1 MNEQA
6 TNVEWKE
13 TGVLE
18 QIADVAD
25 KRIICLYGGSSS
37 SKTISALQ
45 YLTTWCLEYPEPLI
59 VTIVGESI
67 PVLKKSVIRDWQR
80 VVMRG
85 TFDRKKYNKLEL
97 TYSFDNGS
105 VIQFVPADDESRF
118 LGPRQD
124 FTLIDEAYVVS
135 KSIFDQVEIR
145 TRRQILLTWNPV
157 SPFWGTRLEDERD
170 DVAVIHATYKVNPY
184 VEQSIIDSLERRANT
199 DPNFYRVYVLGK
211 YGSVEGLVFRP
222 GTNWA
227 KCDAMPPL
235 DERKRTVYVVDFGFT
250 HDPTFVGE
258 LCYSDGQFWVDELVY
273 KPGMFNTDIH
283 DIIKLNELG
292 GSVLSG
298 TETMTHETLKS
309 VRTRTE
315 VVADSAEPKS
325 IAEMKGM
332 GLNCIPSVKGPDSVK
347 FGINTMKE
355 FRINVTKS
363 SLNIIKEFRNYS
375 WQKDKHGEFTE
386 TPVDNWN
393 HAIDGIRYGVT
404 HIRRKP
410 NYGKYAVS

>member
-157 SPFWGTRLEDERD
+157 SPFWATRLEDERD

-283 DIIKLNELG
+283 DVIKLNELG

-332 GLNCIPSVKGPDSVK
+332 GLNCIPSVKGPDSIK

-393 HAIDGIRYGVT
+393 HAIDAIRYGVT
-404 HIRRKP
+404 HIRKKP
-410 NYGKYAVS
+410 NFGSYAVS

>member
-157 SPFWGTRLEDERD
+157 SPFWATRLEDERD

-332 GLNCIPSVKGPDSVK
+332 GLNCIPSVKGPDSIK

-375 WQKDKHGEFTE
+375 WHKDKHGEFTE

-393 HAIDGIRYGVT
+393 HAIDGIRYGIT